1 MAIAFLSIAIANSVA
16 KIVDGEAITLDLEGD
31 FVYVPYLLANGE
43 QFFSS
48 FAAVNPE
55 GLDHVQS
62 LNEDRFNFEDVIG
75 GGDLDFNDFVLTVET
90 V

>member
-1 MAIAFLSIAIANSVA
+1 M
-16 KIVDGEAITLDLEGD
+16 
-31 FVYVPYLLANGE
+31 ANGE